1 MYDNPKSIALLAGSQ
16 IVKSFSSLNA
26 TMAISDNKQKEYSQT
41 LSTVDSIAA
50 TIRLVQEDI
59 TAAETQSTKLRYEE
73 MRLRH

>member
-26 TMAISDNKQKEYSQT
+26 TMAVSDTKQKEYAQT
-41 LSTVDSIAA
+41 LSSVDSIAA
-50 TIRLVQEDI
+50 TLRLLQDDI
-59 TAAETQSTKLRYEE
+59 TTAETQSTKLRYEE